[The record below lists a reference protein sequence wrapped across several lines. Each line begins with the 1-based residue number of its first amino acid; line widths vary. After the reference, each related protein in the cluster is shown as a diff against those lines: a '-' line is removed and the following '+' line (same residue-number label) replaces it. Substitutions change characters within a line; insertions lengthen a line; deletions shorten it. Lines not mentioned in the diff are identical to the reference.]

1 MVTFVR
7 LCCFSL
13 CVDVNCFL
21 TLGSDR
27 DQLVTLTNRTP
38 HRSVRIVGITPDHGL
53 LRTVPMGG
61 GEFIDLQPDGNS
73 FDMMKG
79 LISTKKG

>member
-1 MVTFVR
+1 MITFVR
-7 LCCFSL
+7 LCRVSL
-13 CVDVNCFL
+13 YVDIYCLL
-21 TLGSDR
+21 TRDSDR

-53 LRTVPMGG
+53 LRTVPMGC

-73 FDMMKG
+73 LDMMKG
-79 LISTKKG
+79 LISTKG